1 MLHGQLRE
9 LPTPSH
15 RRLLGPTKRAP
26 DDGKN
31 KAQTR
36 RFHDWGSTTPLPEKE
51 EPIVKSPLAP
61 PRKKSDI
68 GLTPPPCA
76 PKVPPMMKSFL
87 TAGLMVA
94 AFSPL
99 CLAEEVKLET
109 DNQKVS
115 YLIGRNIAESM
126 KADGLELDFDI
137 LFTGMKEA
145 AAGTESKIA
154 EADAQAVMMKFQGEM
169 QAKAQAQAAEQ
180 QKEAEAAAQVNIE
193 AGKKFLAEN
202 KKREEVTETESGLQY
217 EVLTA
222 AEGDKPAATDTVK
235 VHYHG
240 TLLDGTVFD
249 SSVDRGTPID
259 FPLNGVIKGWTEGV
273 QLMPVGSK
281 YKFYI
286 PSDLAYG
293 NRGSGPKIGP
303 GETLV
308 FEVELLEIAK

>member
-1 MLHGQLRE
+1 
-9 LPTPSH
+9 
-15 RRLLGPTKRAP
+15 
-26 DDGKN
+26 
-31 KAQTR
+31 
-36 RFHDWGSTTPLPEKE
+36 
-51 EPIVKSPLAP
+51 
-61 PRKKSDI
+61 
-68 GLTPPPCA
+68 
-76 PKVPPMMKSFL
+76 MMKSFL

-137 LFTGMKEA
+137 LFAGMKEA